1 MSHIRERVDAE
12 QARPEPMSRLGEA
25 VPAIRSS
32 QMTASAVR
40 SLQMSAGNQAV
51 AGMLSPRS
59 SGIEGGGS
67 AVVRTPFSVAI
78 PLGDMAAEPAHAIPA
93 GGSRDNKYEAH
104 PTTPEEIVIPEVAP
118 APAPAPAPEAPSSS
132 SATSETAA
140 PAEGVVIKLPDVIK
154 PELLEIQVCDAVG
167 GALTYAP
174 AVANTATPGAT
185 EFGICRFGDCK
196 VTGVTAKL
204 ESGTYTVAG
213 TIEHKITWGV
223 HPTTDNETDISGD
236 TDPDITKANYPDV
249 VKDLTPNMSSSGGRP
264 PRNAFWAKDLT
275 EIHELFHAD
284 DVKKQGPGAVTTAV
298 NWLKTKTAGSV
309 ADVTALVNQVPDRVV
324 QTLAAGMGE
333 PAEVRAYGGGAAAYT
348 TRAQAIEKRGKANE
362 YK

>member
-1 MSHIRERVDAE
+1 MSSVRERVDAE
-12 QARPEPMSRLGEA
+12 EARRRPTPRPGEPLPDAALQSPQLTPG
-25 VPAIRSS
+25 
-32 QMTASAVR
+32 AVR

-59 SGIEGGGS
+59 GQVEGGGTTTM
-67 AVVRTPFSVAI
+67 RTPFSVAI
-78 PLGDMAAEPAHAIPA
+78 PVGELRAEPAPAIAA
-93 GGSRDNKYEAH
+93 GGSPDNKYEAH
-104 PTTPEEIVIPEVAP
+104 PTAPEDIVIPEIAP
-118 APAPAPAPEAPSSS
+118 APAPAAAASTTEESS
-132 SATSETAA
+132 
-140 PAEGVVIKLPDVIK
+140 PAEGVVIQLPDVIK

-167 GALTYAP
+167 GSLTYTP
-174 AVANTATPGAT
+174 SVANTATPGPT

-249 VKDLTPNMSSSGGRP
+249 VKDLTPNLSSSGGRP

-284 DVKKQGPGAVTTAV
+284 DVQKRGPDATAAAIT
-298 NWLKTKTAGSV
+298 WLKTKTAASV

-324 QTLAAGMGE
+324 QTIAAAMGE
-333 PAEVRAYGGGAAAYT
+333 PGEVRAYGKGAAAYT
-348 TRAQAIEKRGKANE
+348 ARAQAIDKRGKANE